1 MIRRPPRSTRTDTL
15 CPYTTLFRSGIEEE
29 ARQDDAPALAIAQQ
43 FAERHAAVVA
53 MPRFGAAGQDI
64 LAFFFAE
71 PRMLVGIGL
80 VEPEPGDEPDKAEH
94 ADEQESAVPAELDEE
109 QGDKRRRNDP
119 AQIGRAHV

>member
-53 MPRFGAAGQDI
+53 LPRLGAAGQDI
-64 LAFFFAE
+64 LAFFLAE
-71 PRMLVGIGL
+71 SRMLVGIGL
-80 VEPEPGDEPDKAEH
+80 VEPEPGDEQDKAEH
-94 ADEQESAVPAELDEE
+94 ANGQARSVPDDRAEA
-109 QGDKRRRNDP
+109 QGDHRGGYDP
-119 AQIGRAHV
+119 AQ

>member
-1 MIRRPPRSTRTDTL
+1 
-15 CPYTTLFRSGIEEE
+15 
-29 ARQDDAPALAIAQQ
+29 
-43 FAERHAAVVA
+43 

-71 PRMLVGIGL
+71 SRMLVWIGL

-109 QGDKRRRNDP
+109 QRSEEHTSELQSLMRSSYAVFCLNTKTSTNPTPTSTTTSRETVEQQPTHINTNTYN
-119 AQIGRAHV
+119 